1 MNNGS
6 WTFYMHYTLTLI
18 VIVASIPLP
27 FPLDLTHSVHA
38 TAPNAVSYQL
48 PFLSGKNVHL
58 VFLFFKKYMVINCES
73 HYLVHLCIFP
83 VLLTYIFCC

>member
-38 TAPNAVSYQL
+38 TAPNAVSYEL
-48 PFLSGKNVHL
+48 KKKLHW
-58 VFLFFKKYMVINCES
+58 LFN
-73 HYLVHLCIFP
+73 YLFYQAKMFI
-83 VLLTYIFCC
+83 